1 MTTKAPDSRLATN
14 SVAWLPTLLLAL
26 AMQMPARAHA
36 QASEDDLQR
45 LRLESTPIGALPPLA
60 LPMPASRNHN
70 YWGARLQAGYRRER
84 RGPND
89 LLAVAGGVDYQARGG
104 STFGLTAGFQDRDC
118 ELAGEVC
125 GRHSLFGAR
134 SRISLITGG
143 SAVGG
148 IFGDY
153 SATNSFGTEF
163 GIGYAPDVVAGM
175 NACTVDFGIPYSI
188 ALFQSVRV
196 VSFVTPGVV
205 WDVDCSSNNSKTGAS
220 YMTSFGVGLQQI
232 GPRELDV
239 YLGVQRIFRGNS
251 GYQIGLTVT
260 YTKLH

>member
-1 MTTKAPDSRLATN
+1 MSASNRRCGR
-14 SVAWLPTLLLAL
+14 
-26 AMQMPARAHA
+26 PARLWLRTIIIALSLLIPARTHA
-36 QASEDDLQR
+36 QASDDDLQR
-45 LRLESTPIGALPPLA
+45 LRLEATPIGALPPLA

-70 YWGARLQAGYRRER
+70 YWGARVQAGYRRER
-84 RGPND
+84 RGPDD
-89 LLAVAGGVDYQARGG
+89 LLAFAGGIDYQARGG

-118 ELAGEVC
+118 GLSGETC

-143 SAVGG
+143 SAIGG

-153 SATNSFGTEF
+153 SATNSLGTEF
-163 GIGYAPDVVAGM
+163 GIGYAPDVLTGM

-205 WDVDCSSNNSKTGAS
+205 WDVDCSSNNTEAGAS
-220 YMTSFGVGLQQI
+220 YMASFGVGLQQI

-251 GYQIGLTVT
+251 GYQIGLTIT

>member
-1 MTTKAPDSRLATN
+1 MTICVPNARTGRN
-14 SVAWLPTLLLAL
+14 FSVCFRTLLIAL
-26 AMQMPARAHA
+26 AMLGAGRADA

-45 LRLESTPIGALPPLA
+45 LRLEATPIGALPPLA

-70 YWGARLQAGYRRER
+70 YWGARVQAGYRRER
-84 RGPND
+84 RGPDD
-89 LLAVAGGVDYQARGG
+89 LLAFAGGVDYQYRGG
-104 STFGLTAGFQDRDC
+104 STFGVTAGFQDRDC
-118 ELAGEVC
+118 QLSGETC

-143 SAVGG
+143 SALGG

-153 SATNSFGTEF
+153 SATNTIGTEF
-163 GIGYAPDVVAGM
+163 GIGYAPNVLAGM
-175 NACTVDFGIPYSI
+175 NACTVDFGVPYSV

-196 VSFVTPGVV
+196 VSFITPGVV
-205 WDVDCSSNNSKTGAS
+205 WDVDCSSNNSASGAS
-220 YMTSFGVGLQQI
+220 YMASFGVGLQQL

-260 YTKLH
+260 YTKLK

>member
-1 MTTKAPDSRLATN
+1 MTTKAPDSRLRTN
-14 SVAWLPTLLLAL
+14 SVAWLSTLLLAL

-70 YWGARLQAGYRRER
+70 YWGARVQAGYRRER
-84 RGPND
+84 RGPDD
-89 LLAVAGGVDYQARGG
+89 LLAFAGGVDYQVRGG
-104 STFGLTAGFQDRDC
+104 SIFGFTAGLQDRDC
-118 ELAGEVC
+118 GVSGETC
-125 GRHSLFGAR
+125 GRHSLFGLR
-134 SRISLITGG
+134 SRISLITSG
-143 SAVGG
+143 SALGG
-148 IFGDY
+148 LFGDY
-153 SATNSFGTEF
+153 SATNSLGTEF

-220 YMTSFGVGLQQI
+220 YLASFGIGLQQL

-239 YLGVQRIFRGNS
+239 YLGFQRIFRGNS
-251 GYQIGLTVT
+251 GYQVGLTVT
-260 YTKLH
+260 YTKLP